1 MPTTHQQN
9 VGAHSLTGKRKHG
22 LRWLPW
28 LALLLLLAVVAMVVL
43 IVTNVNDENDDPGL
57 DVTDDEVSNDSAPVI
72 DAPVVAIAQ
81 SPTTAN
87 GGTT

>member
-28 LALLLLLAVVAMVVL
+28 LALLLAVVAMAVL
-43 IVTNVNDENDDPGL
+43 IVTNVNDESDDPVL
-57 DVTDDEVSNDSAPVI
+57 DVTDDEDSNDSAPVI
-72 DAPVVAIAQ
+72 DAPVMATAQ
-81 SPTTAN
+81 SPTTV
-87 GGTT
+87 

>member
-28 LALLLLLAVVAMVVL
+28 LALLLLLAVVAMAVL

-57 DVTDDEVSNDSAPVI
+57 DVTDDEVSNDSAPGHRRSRRG
-72 DAPVVAIAQ
+72 IAQ
-81 SPTTAN
+81 SPTTV
-87 GGTT
+87 